1 MDQVTQQRIQAA
13 RDAGYSDE
21 EIQAALG
28 GNVTVVPSRVE
39 QAPTVPVLTAEERAR
54 LQQEE
59 AFETTRRENVTSPE
73 QTTTGASALGMGAAG
88 ALGTGALLLLGKRM
102 LSPAARAGTDLATR
116 SVAAAEEAN
125 RVAAQ
130 SAQQLHEREL
140 MRQEARQVAQR
151 QAARPVVP
159 SSIINPATG
168 QPFAPSAGSVAP
180 PASAQVAPQ
189 VAPQPMA
196 QPAQPQTS
204 MLDKTTN
211 MIRQMAA
218 NKVVQNLA
226 KGGAAVTA
234 ALMPGNVGQEY
245 MVPQVG
251 RMRGMEI
258 NPMTGRPWTREQ
270 LQAYNANPAAFD
282 SALGAAQMPR

>member
-1 MDQVTQQRIQAA
+1 MDPELQKRIQAA

-21 EIQAALG
+21 EIQAQLG
-28 GNVTVVPSRVE
+28 GNVSIVPSKVE
-39 QAPTVPVLTAEERAR
+39 SIPNVPVLTAEERAR

-59 AFETTRRENVTSPE
+59 AVETTRRENVTSPE
-73 QTTTGASALGMGAAG
+73 QTTTGVSALGMGAAG

-140 MRQEARQVAQR
+140 MRQEARQAAQQVAQR

-168 QPFAPSAGSVAP
+168 QPFAPSAGPVTP
-180 PASAQVAPQ
+180 QPVAPQ
-189 VAPQPMA
+189 AVA
-196 QPAQPQTS
+196 QPAPSQAS
-204 MLDKTTN
+204 MLDRTTN